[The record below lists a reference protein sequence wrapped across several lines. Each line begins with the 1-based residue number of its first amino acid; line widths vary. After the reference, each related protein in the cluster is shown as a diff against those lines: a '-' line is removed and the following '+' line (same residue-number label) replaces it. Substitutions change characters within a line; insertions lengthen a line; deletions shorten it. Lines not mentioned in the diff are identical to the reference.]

1 MAMKKQPMICEI
13 CGKEYM
19 GIKLS
24 KTCSEE
30 CRKEQD
36 RIKNAIWKAE
46 HRTKSKRKKGMSEL
60 ARINQ
65 EARENGMTY
74 GKYVAFCESQKQQ
87 KRLGRNV
94 NV

>member
-1 MAMKKQPMICEI
+1 MAMKKQPMVCEI

-24 KTCSEE
+24 KACSDE

-36 RIKNAIWKAE
+36 RIRSAIWKAE
-46 HRTKSKRKKGMSEL
+46 HKTGQNRRKKKEISEL
-60 ARINQ
+60 ARINE

-74 GKYVAFCESQKQQ
+74 GKYVAFCEAV
-87 KRLGRNV
+87 GRR
-94 NV
+94 